1 MNGEGHSLKSY
12 SRFLR
17 SSGRFRY
24 NRDTSMPII
33 IGQQL
38 GSYEIVSQIG
48 SGGMGEVYKA
58 RDTRLNRTVAIKVL
72 PSHFSENAEMKARF
86 DREAQAIAGLNHPH
100 ICVLHDVGH
109 QDGTDY
115 LVMEYLE
122 GQTLAQRLEKGTL
135 PLDEALKIAIEI
147 ADALDKAHR
156 QGVVH
161 RDLKPSNVMLT
172 KSGAKLLDFGLAK
185 LKQETQQPTLSA
197 LPTNADVTAKGTILG
212 TLQYMAPEQ
221 LEGEEADARTDV
233 FAFGAMLYEMVTG

>member
-1 MNGEGHSLKSY
+1 MTLTTGTK
-12 SRFLR
+12 
-17 SSGRFRY
+17 
-24 NRDTSMPII
+24 
-33 IGQQL
+33 L
-38 GSYEIVSQIG
+38 GPYEILSGIG
-48 SGGMGEVYKA
+48 AGGMGEVYKA

-72 PSHFSENAEMKARF
+72 PSHFSDNAEMKSRF
-86 DREAQAIAGLNHPH
+86 DREAQTIAGLNHPH

-122 GQTLAQRLEKGTL
+122 GQTLAQRLEKGAL
-135 PLDEALKIAIEI
+135 RLDEALKIATEI

-185 LKQETQQPTLSA
+185 LKQQAQPTTLS
-197 LPTNADVTAKGTILG
+197 GTDECG
-212 TLQYMAPEQ
+212 CH
-221 LEGEEADARTDV
+221 R
-233 FAFGAMLYEMVTG
+233 